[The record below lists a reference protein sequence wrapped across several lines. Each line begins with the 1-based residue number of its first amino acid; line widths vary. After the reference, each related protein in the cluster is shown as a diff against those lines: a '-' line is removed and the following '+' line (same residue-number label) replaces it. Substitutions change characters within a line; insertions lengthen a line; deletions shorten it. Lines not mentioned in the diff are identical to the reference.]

1 MRGRSALAVAAAAL
15 VAAALTATAIAD
27 HRHNDRKL
35 TVASHGLYTKATL
48 GTNCDTES
56 DHEGGAVTRCSD
68 AVYPLETR
76 GRLPVHPRG
85 HVGLRTSARAT
96 RVTVSFFRVTDDD
109 RVRSVG
115 SSRRARMHDD
125 TGRRWRLRLPRDL
138 PRRANILD
146 AFIRYPDGDGDFWAG
161 IRVHGR
167 HR

>member
-1 MRGRSALAVAAAAL
+1 MRRRPRKRALGAATALLAAVAFVTAASAH
-15 VAAALTATAIAD
+15 IS
-27 HRHNDRKL
+27 REERRL
-35 TVASHGLYTKATL
+35 TVSSHGLFEKATL
-48 GTNCDTES
+48 GTFCEAHGNHGVC
-56 DHEGGAVTRCSD
+56 AD
-68 AVYPLETR
+68 AGYPLETR

-85 HVGLRTSARAT
+85 HVGLRTSAPAE
-96 RVTVSFFRVTDDD
+96 RVSVSFV
-109 RVRSVG
+109 RVRDDGHFRFVG
-115 SSRRARMHDD
+115 PTKRARMHDD

>member
-1 MRGRSALAVAAAAL
+1 MRRRPHKTALGAAAAL
-15 VAAALTATAIAD
+15 LAAVAFVTTASAHIS
-27 HRHNDRKL
+27 REERRL
-35 TVASHGLYTKATL
+35 TVSSHGLFEKATL
-48 GTNCDTES
+48 GSFCEAHGNHGVCAT
-56 DHEGGAVTRCSD
+56 A
-68 AVYPLETR
+68 AYPLETR

-96 RVTVSFFRVTDDD
+96 RVTVSFYRVTDDD

-115 SSRRARMHDD
+115 SSKRARMHDD